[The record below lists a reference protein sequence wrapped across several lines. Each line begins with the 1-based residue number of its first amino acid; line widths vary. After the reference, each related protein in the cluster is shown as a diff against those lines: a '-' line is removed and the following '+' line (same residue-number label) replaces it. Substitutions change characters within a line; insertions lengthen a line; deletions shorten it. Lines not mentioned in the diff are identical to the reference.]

1 DSLIS
6 DIKSKHYNII
16 DLNMSSVSALGLII
30 KKKVSGVKDGNIV
43 TQANKLKKIDL
54 GSIKTYIR
62 QYIPQETTEGAALKL
77 KSGFSKVYD

>member
-1 DSLIS
+1 IS

-30 KKKVSGVKDGNIV
+30 KKKISGVQDGNVV
-43 TQANKLKKIDL
+43 TQTAKLKKIDL
-54 GSIKTYIR
+54 GSIRSYIR
-62 QYIPQETTEGAALKL
+62 KYIPQETTEGATLKL